1 MKELPCPARIRAA
14 GRILANHIESEES
27 SMKTLRS
34 VRNPYRLIAVF
45 SLITVSGS
53 ILTALAQKVQT
64 GIEDLTL
71 HETTTSRGDTGTV
84 KTLTST
90 NYFSRNAMRRASPD
104 GNDTI
109 IRVDE
114 GRIIMIN
121 REAKTYS
128 SVTLQELN
136 QVLEKTAAE
145 TAETDEQKEEV
156 RKMMGQ
162 VLDSFTVTKV
172 GPSESVAGYKT
183 EKYVVQGMMEMEIW
197 AAPALKVPDYYY
209 DALKMSVRPN
219 PLFDVR
225 KLYDEF
231 KKIDGMTMKT
241 IATVKMMNMEIAT
254 ETVVTSVERKPIPA
268 STFEIPADYKQ
279 VPASILK

>member
-1 MKELPCPARIRAA
+1 
-14 GRILANHIESEES
+14 
-27 SMKTLRS
+27 MKTVRS
-34 VRNPYRLIAVF
+34 IRIPYRLIAAF
-45 SLITVSGS
+45 SLMAVSGS
-53 ILTALAQKVQT
+53 ILTALAQNVQT
-64 GIEDLTL
+64 DTGDLTL

-84 KTLTST
+84 QTLTST

-121 REAKTYS
+121 REARTYS

-136 QVLEKTAAE
+136 QMLEKTAAE
-145 TAETDEQKEEV
+145 TAETDAQKEAV
-156 RKMMGQ
+156 RQMMGQ
-162 VLDSFTVTKV
+162 MMDSFTVTKV
-172 GPSESVAGYKT
+172 GPGEPVAGFKT
-183 EKYVVQGMMEMEIW
+183 EKYVVKGMMEMEIW

-254 ETVVTSVERKPIPA
+254 ETVVTSVERKPIPT
-268 STFEIPADYKQ
+268 STFAIPAEYKQ
-279 VPASILK
+279 VPAAILK